1 MGQVA
6 RKAMGLGSGKFVA
19 RSIPQMIWFEESA
32 ELEPRFE
39 KRLITAMRKLDP
51 DLAAMLENLI

>member
-1 MGQVA
+1 
-6 RKAMGLGSGKFVA
+6 MGLGSGKFVA

-51 DLAAMLENLI
+51 DLAAILENLI